1 MDRKKNART
10 FDIAVVVVI
19 IAAILI
25 YGAMLDSSTIT
36 MELADNGIGVAG
48 PDKTTAILLYEDI
61 VSVDYYEEFE
71 VGDVVEETEN
81 DTVYNGTWQNAL
93 LGEYQLLAYRDCTAM
108 IVVTTEETTFAF
120 NGSDAAETAEYYEE
134 ILEAMGQ

>member
-25 YGAMLDSSTIT
+25 YGAMIDSSTIT

-48 PDKTTAILLYEDI
+48 PDKTTVILLYEDI
-61 VSVDYYEEFE
+61 VSVDCYEEFE
-71 VGDVVEETEN
+71 IGGVVEETEN

-93 LGEYQLLAYRDCTAM
+93 LGEYQLLAYRDCDAM
-108 IVVTTEETTFAF
+108 IVVTTEETIFAF

-134 ILEAMGQ
+134 ILEAMGN